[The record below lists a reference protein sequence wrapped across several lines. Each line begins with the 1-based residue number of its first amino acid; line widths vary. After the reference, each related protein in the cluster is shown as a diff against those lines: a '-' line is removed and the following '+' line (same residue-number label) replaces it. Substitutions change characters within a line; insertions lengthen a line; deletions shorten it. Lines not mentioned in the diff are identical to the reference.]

1 MADETPSAAGAEPAW
16 DAVMPLMAHGMLTPI
31 SVIRGYAELL
41 MRSESTID
49 PEKRKLYL
57 ARIIENADFIS
68 ETLTDM
74 ARGLPP
80 AAWRMLDELNEEGMK
95 RYLSI
100 DSP

>member
-1 MADETPSAAGAEPAW
+1 MPDDTPETARAESEW

-41 MRSESTID
+41 LRSD
-49 PEKRKLYL
+49 HNLDAEKRKMYL

-68 ETLTDM
+68 ATLTDM

-80 AAWRMLDELNEEGMK
+80 AAWHMLDELNAEGMQ
-95 RYLSI
+95 RYLSA
-100 DSP
+100 DS